1 MIWFHLK
8 RFPGTKR
15 HKLTIWGNLKRFPGT
30 KRRIWVY
37 YNSSWY
43 RLRSSGCGCL
53 HGCCLRSAPARSG
66 ASQFA
71 PRASAAVSHETRYH
85 TKCHIQPETQ
95 EVVHASCRR
104 QLLHSVNG
112 KEFFHMVAGDGRRPL
127 AQVLRNSLPGH
138 PPLSA
143 TKRDTIQNA
152 ISSQRREGP
161 SRYRVI
167 VTQYEV
173 TIICQITWRMIL
185 LY

>member
-1 MIWFHLK
+1 MFTWML
-8 RFPGTKR
+8 PAVG
-15 HKLTIWGNLKRFPGT
+15 
-30 KRRIWVY
+30 
-37 YNSSWY
+37 
-43 RLRSSGCGCL
+43 
-53 HGCCLRSAPARSG
+53 ARSLRC
-66 ASQFA
+66 FA
-71 PRASAAVSHETRYH
+71 IRSLGIRRCQPRMRYRN
-85 TKCHIQPETQ
+85 KCHIQPETR
-95 EVVHASCRR
+95 EVVHVSCRR

-112 KEFFHMVAGDGRRPL
+112 KEFFHMVAGDGRCPL

-143 TKRDTIQNA
+143 TKRDTITNA

>member
-1 MIWFHLK
+1 MAMIWFHLK

-85 TKCHIQPETQ
+85 TKCHIQPETRGSVQ
-95 EVVHASCRR
+95 VQGYRHTVRGYDYMSDNLADDFAILNRR
-104 QLLHSVNG
+104 NTL
-112 KEFFHMVAGDGRRPL
+112 
-127 AQVLRNSLPGH
+127 
-138 PPLSA
+138 
-143 TKRDTIQNA
+143 
-152 ISSQRREGP
+152 
-161 SRYRVI
+161 
-167 VTQYEV
+167 
-173 TIICQITWRMIL
+173 IIK
-185 LY
+185 